1 MRNECCMSWV
11 SVHLTRRVPTNKR
24 RKLKVSTIAFPSWL
38 LWLNISMSGGKG
50 VRRNNSSVRNKE
62 RMKGFP
68 NIKKEMFCCCCS
80 GCNRKWAEERLLSEA
95 VGQFFEEEA
104 RPGRE
109 RDHSQ
114 V

>member
-1 MRNECCMSWV
+1 MSWV